1 MTVVVTNTP
10 TPTPFGGYSGG
21 TGGGNGGDN
30 GGGGTGRPGR
40 TPIVTPHGRTFDENG
55 LSMNY
60 ATTGKGGGS
69 NVNYQGKGNTVKGS
83 NAKDMPKTGMA
94 DVRRMLAV
102 IILITLGCIQ
112 LVTTIPIKKK

>member
-21 TGGGNGGDN
+21 TGGG
-30 GGGGTGRPGR
+30 
-40 TPIVTPHGRTFDENG
+40 
-55 LSMNY
+55 S
-60 ATTGKGGGS
+60 S
-69 NVNYQGKGNTVKGS
+69 VNYQSNGNTVKGS

-94 DVRRMLAV
+94 DVKRMLAV